1 MTAPSSASTGT
12 AGPTGPA
19 GSAQRVDRLVT
30 WLRDRVAEAGGKGCI
45 CNLSGG
51 LDSAVVAGLIKRA
64 FPGACLA
71 LILPCHSQPVDREDA
86 ELVARAFDLATETR
100 DLGSAYDRLLETL
113 GAAGGPEP
121 ARGSAEAVARANIKA
136 RLRMIT
142 VYYEANRRGYLVVGT
157 GNRSELAMGY
167 FTKYGDGGVDVLPLG
182 NLVKDEVRAVARE
195 LGVPARVIEKA
206 PTAGLWP
213 GQTDEGEMGLT
224 YAELDRFL
232 LTGEAEPAVA
242 AKVKKRMAGSEHKRR
257 LPPIAEV

>member
-1 MTAPSSASTGT
+1 MTTSS
-12 AGPTGPA
+12 
-19 GSAQRVDRLVT
+19 QRVDRLVA
-30 WLRDRVAEAGGKGCI
+30 WLRERVAEAGAKGCI

-51 LDSAVVAGLIKRA
+51 LDSAVVGGLIKRA
-64 FPGACLA
+64 FPEACLA

-86 ELVARAFDLATETR
+86 ELTARAFDLATEAH
-100 DLGSAYDRLLETL
+100 DLGPVFDRFIETL
-113 GAAGGPEP
+113 GAAGGPES
-121 ARGSAEAVARANIKA
+121 ARGSAESVARANIKA

-142 VYYEANRRGYLVVGT
+142 VYYEANRRGYLVAGT

-167 FTKYGDGGVDVLPLG
+167 FTKYGDGGADLLPLG
-182 NLVKDEVRAVARE
+182 NLVKAEVREVARE

-213 GQTDEGEMGLT
+213 GQTDEGEMGLS
-224 YAELDRFL
+224 YADLDRFL

-242 AKVKKRMAGSEHKRR
+242 AKIKRRMDASEHKRR